1 MANYNVYGKC
11 IMSADYSTLL
21 GALKD
26 VDSNVRSEISYLD
39 RNLSNGISTG
49 TSSVIQNSAGLAA
62 QTRNELNRTQDFIL
76 NDARRNSEVLAGTI
90 ERQNIFAQN
99 INNGQFKDLKDVG
112 HRNFDFALN
121 DSRRNSEFLTN
132 AIERNGTAT
141 NLAVHNTGVELAGAI
156 ERNNVAST
164 LNSFNL
170 ARDTMTAVERNGV
183 QNSLTTERTGTAN
196 LAETI
201 RNAGQ
206 IRDLVNHQASENRA
220 SIQMLAA
227 QHAQISKETA
237 LAAKE
242 TDLRVAE
249 SAFKTQQQTAAI
261 LTDMGRMK
269 SDLEKQAAEN
279 AALAARD
286 MAALSRDVLMSK
298 GEIMK
303 TVGDSAAAIQIEALK
318 NKECLSGQIHSTYD
332 RLVGLNTDRIRDNL
346 NDYRAENIGL
356 KYGDWYHHRHPDIH
370 NNLFSNLGPERFE
383 RGPFGGGGPPGPR

>member
-1 MANYNVYGKC
+1 MY
-11 IMSADYSTLL
+11 MSADYSSLL
-21 GALKD
+21 SALKD

-49 TSSVIQNSAGLAA
+49 TSNVIQNSAGLAA

-76 NDARRNSEVLAGTI
+76 NDARRNSENLVGTI
-90 ERQNIFAQN
+90 ERQNVFAQSL
-99 INNGQFKDLKDVG
+99 NNGQFKDLKDVSE
-112 HRNFDFALN
+112 RNFEFSIN
-121 DSRRNSEFLTN
+121 DSRRNNEFLSN
-132 AIERNGTAT
+132 AIERNGTASI
-141 NLAVHNTGVELAGAI
+141 LASHKMETDLAGLI
-156 ERNNVAST
+156 ERNNVAT
-164 LNSFNL
+164 NLNSYNL
-170 ARDTMTAVERNGV
+170 AKDTVSAVERNGI
-183 QNSLTTERTGTAN
+183 QNSLSTERTGTTN

-201 RNAGQ
+201 RSSGQ
-206 IRDLVNHQASENRA
+206 IRDLINHQSTETR
-220 SIQMLAA
+220 STMQMLAA

-249 SAFKTQQQTAAI
+249 SSFKTQQQTAAI
-261 LTDMGRMK
+261 LNDMGRMK
-269 SDLEKQAAEN
+269 SDLERQAAEN

-303 TVGDSAAAIQIEALK
+303 TVGDSAATIQIEALK
-318 NKECLSGQIHSTYD
+318 NKEALGQQISCTYD
-332 RLVGLNTDRIRDNL
+332 KLVGLNTDRIRDNL

-356 KYGDWYHHRHPDIH
+356 KYGDWYHHRHHHIPDIH

-383 RGPFGGGGPPGPR
+383 RGPFGPPGPR

>member
-1 MANYNVYGKC
+1 M
-11 IMSADYSTLL
+11 DYSTLL

-39 RNLSNGISTG
+39 RNLNNSISTG
-49 TSSVIQNSAGLAA
+49 TSNILQNSTSLAA
-62 QTRNELNRTQDFIL
+62 QERNELNRTQDFLL
-76 NDARRNSEVLAGTI
+76 NDARRNTETLSGTI
-90 ERQNIFAQN
+90 ERQNIFSQN
-99 INNGQFKDLKDVG
+99 LNSGQFKDLKDMG
-112 HRNFDFALN
+112 QRNSDFILN
-121 DSRRNSEFLTN
+121 DSRRNLDSLAA
-132 AIERNGTAT
+132 AIERNGTAST
-141 NLAVHNTGVELAGAI
+141 LATHRMETDLTGVL
-156 ERNNVAST
+156 ERNNIASN
-164 LNSFNL
+164 LNIYNSTK
-170 ARDTMTAVERNGV
+170 DTVSAVERNGI
-183 QNSLTTERTGTAN
+183 QNSLATERNGTLN

-206 IRDLVNHQASENRA
+206 VRDLINHQSSENRA

-261 LTDMGRMK
+261 LNDMGRMK
-269 SDLEKQAAEN
+269 SDLERQAAEN
-279 AALAARD
+279 SALAARD

-303 TVGDSAAAIQIEALK
+303 GISDSTGAIQIEALK
-318 NKECLSGQIHSTYD
+318 NKESLGMQMNCVYD
-332 RLVGLNTDRIRDNL
+332 KLVGLNTDRIRDNL

-356 KYGDWYHHRHPDIH
+356 KYGDWHHHRHHRMPDIH
-370 NNLFSNLGPERFE
+370 NNLFSNLERERFGGFGP
-383 RGPFGGGGPPGPR
+383 GPFPPGPGPR